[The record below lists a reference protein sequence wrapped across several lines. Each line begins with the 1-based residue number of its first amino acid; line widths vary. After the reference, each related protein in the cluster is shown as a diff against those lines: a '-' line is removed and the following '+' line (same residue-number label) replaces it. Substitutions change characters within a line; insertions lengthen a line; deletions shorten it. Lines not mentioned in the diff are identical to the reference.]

1 MCEPTSKRRLLRW
14 AKLSKV
20 VKVPNAI
27 GQFCKEDDGATAV
40 EFGMLALPFFLLFM
54 SIIECSLL
62 FFSGQ
67 MMESA
72 VDTVGRSVR
81 VGILKQTTTAEE
93 FRTAVCDEAKIL
105 FDCPKL
111 KIDLKVVDTFSAL
124 GNMPMPVGGALDDS
138 LYGYSALDRE
148 KIIMITASYEWPIYT
163 NYLQKYMSGLNS
175 GNALITAVSVF
186 RSEPY

>member
-1 MCEPTSKRRLLRW
+1 MRKHTSIERLSRLAIW
-14 AKLSKV
+14 PKI
-20 VKVPNAI
+20 VKTPNTI

-54 SIIECSLL
+54 SIIECSLF

-72 VDTVGRSVR
+72 IDTVGREIR
-81 VGILKQTTTAEE
+81 VGILNQTTTADQ
-93 FRTAVCDEAKIL
+93 FKAAVCEEAKIL
-105 FDCPKL
+105 FDCS
-111 KIDLKVVDTFSAL
+111 KIKVDLKVVDTFNNL
-124 GNMPMPVGGALDDS
+124 GGMPQPVDGVVVDEAYGFATPGAE
-138 LYGYSALDRE
+138 R
-148 KIIMITASYEWPIYT
+148 IIMITASYEWPIYT

-186 RSEPY
+186 KSEPY